1 MENNEIEIEIG
12 NDIPKVEYIIY
23 QDNNDSNNIEKAKP
37 KKLYISPETIKYD
50 LIMEKSEEDQIIISI
65 TEQTENS
72 IIKYQAYLNIQNFI
86 NLSQYFKFLYTINS
100 LYCIDN
106 FFSFIKEKLDKS
118 ISVENKNAIN
128 NNAINIINLKNS
140 KIKIKMSHIK
150 DNNKDKNENEF
161 DKIFFIFDIT
171 YINLKKEEIKII
183 LEKTE
188 FIQDSYLINIY
199 KILLRNK
206 YNYINRINHLE
217 KKLSQTQNSYD
228 KYGSLLNK
236 YNSYFDQDLQ
246 LKMSFLNLGID
257 TNILDAPNQYNFI
270 LSNLCNLYNKNNI
283 SLKQIFKASCNGDNI
298 HAFHKYCDNIKH
310 TLILIL
316 TDDKRKFGGYTSAIW
331 DMSNKYKF
339 DDKAFLFSLDTY
351 EIFFILDKYKNKAIN
366 CRDNFYAPIFGEDLF
381 IFDGFFSSKLNRTE
395 EKLFDYTQSKN
406 PKEKYKLAGQRNF
419 TVSEMEVYNVIF
431 LE

>member
-12 NDIPKVEYIIY
+12 NDIQKVEYIIY
-23 QDNNDSNNIEKAKP
+23 QDNNDSNNNSKTKP

-128 NNAINIINLKNS
+128 NNTINIINLKNS
-140 KIKIKMSHIK
+140 KIKISHIK

-395 EKLFDYTQSKN
+395 EKFFDYTQSKN

>member
-23 QDNNDSNNIEKAKP
+23 QDNNDSNNNSKTKP

-128 NNAINIINLKNS
+128 NNTINIINLKNS
-140 KIKIKMSHIK
+140 KIKISHIK

-217 KKLSQTQNSYD
+217 KKLSKTQNSYD

-339 DDKAFLFSLDTY
+339 DDKVFLFSLDTY

>member
-23 QDNNDSNNIEKAKP
+23 QDNNDSNNNSKTKP

-128 NNAINIINLKNS
+128 NNTINIINLKNS
-140 KIKIKMSHIK
+140 KIKISHIK

-339 DDKAFLFSLDTY
+339 DDKVFLFSLDTY

>member
-72 IIKYQAYLNIQNFI
+72 IIKYQACLNIQNFI

-128 NNAINIINLKNS
+128 NNTINIINLKNS
-140 KIKIKMSHIK
+140 KIKISHIK

-366 CRDNFYAPIFGEDLF
+366 CRDNFYAPIFGDDLF

>member
-128 NNAINIINLKNS
+128 NNTINIINLKNS
-140 KIKIKMSHIK
+140 KIKISHIK

>member
-23 QDNNDSNNIEKAKP
+23 QDNNDSNNNSKTKP

-128 NNAINIINLKNS
+128 NNTINIINLKNS
-140 KIKIKMSHIK
+140 KIKISHIK

>member
-23 QDNNDSNNIEKAKP
+23 QDNNDSNNIGKAKP

-128 NNAINIINLKNS
+128 NNTINIINIKNS
-140 KIKIKMSHIK
+140 KIKISHIK

-339 DDKAFLFSLDTY
+339 DDKVFLFSLDTY

>member
-50 LIMEKSEEDQIIISI
+50 LIMEKNEEDQIIISI

-128 NNAINIINLKNS
+128 NNTINIINLKNS
-140 KIKIKMSHIK
+140 KIKISHIK

>member
-140 KIKIKMSHIK
+140 KIKISHIK

>member
-12 NDIPKVEYIIY
+12 NDIQKVEYIIY
-23 QDNNDSNNIEKAKP
+23 QDNNDSNNIEKTKP
-37 KKLYISPETIKYD
+37 KKLYISTETIKYD

-65 TEQTENS
+65 TEQIENS

-140 KIKIKMSHIK
+140 KIKISHIK

-339 DDKAFLFSLDTY
+339 DDKVFLFSLDTY

-366 CRDNFYAPIFGEDLF
+366 CRDNFYAPIFGDDLF

>member
-12 NDIPKVEYIIY
+12 NDIPRIEYIIY
-23 QDNNDSNNIEKAKP
+23 QDNNDSNNNAKTKP

-50 LIMEKSEEDQIIISI
+50 LIMEKNEEDQIIISI

-140 KIKIKMSHIK
+140 KIKISHIK

-339 DDKAFLFSLDTY
+339 DDKVFLFSLDTY

>member
-12 NDIPKVEYIIY
+12 NDIQKVEYIIY
-23 QDNNDSNNIEKAKP
+23 QDNNDSNNNSKTKP

-106 FFSFIKEKLDKS
+106 FFSFLKEKLDKS

-128 NNAINIINLKNS
+128 NNTINIINIKNS
-140 KIKIKMSHIK
+140 KIKISHIK

-339 DDKAFLFSLDTY
+339 DDKVFLFSLDTY

-366 CRDNFYAPIFGEDLF
+366 CRDNFYAPIFGDDLF

>member
-12 NDIPKVEYIIY
+12 NDIPRIEYIIY
-23 QDNNDSNNIEKAKP
+23 QDNNDSNNNAKTKP

-50 LIMEKSEEDQIIISI
+50 LIMEKNEEDQIIISI

-128 NNAINIINLKNS
+128 NNTINIINIKNS
-140 KIKIKMSHIK
+140 KIKISHIK

-339 DDKAFLFSLDTY
+339 DDKVFLFSLDTY

>member
-23 QDNNDSNNIEKAKP
+23 QDNNDSNNIEKAKQ

-140 KIKIKMSHIK
+140 KIKISHIK

-257 TNILDAPNQYNFI
+257 TNILDSPNQYNFI

>member
-23 QDNNDSNNIEKAKP
+23 QDNNDSNNIEKAKQ

-86 NLSQYFKFLYTINS
+86 NLSQYFKFLYIINS

-128 NNAINIINLKNS
+128 NNTINIINLKNS
-140 KIKIKMSHIK
+140 KIKISHIK

-236 YNSYFDQDLQ
+236 YNSYFDQDPQ

-339 DDKAFLFSLDTY
+339 DDKVFLFSLDTY

-366 CRDNFYAPIFGEDLF
+366 CRDNFYVPIFGEDLF

-395 EKLFDYTQSKN
+395 EKLFNYTQSKN

>member
-65 TEQTENS
+65 TQQTENS
-72 IIKYQAYLNIQNFI
+72 IIKNQAYLNIQNFI

-128 NNAINIINLKNS
+128 NNTINIINIKNS
-140 KIKIKMSHIK
+140 KIKISHIK

-339 DDKAFLFSLDTY
+339 DDKAFLFSLYTY

>member
-1 MENNEIEIEIG
+1 MENNEIEIEID

-128 NNAINIINLKNS
+128 NNTINIINLKNS
-140 KIKIKMSHIK
+140 KIKISHIK

-339 DDKAFLFSLDTY
+339 DDKVFLFSLDTY

-419 TVSEMEVYNVIF
+419 TVSEMEVYKINFSV
-431 LE
+431 

>member
-128 NNAINIINLKNS
+128 NNTINIINIKNS
-140 KIKIKMSHIK
+140 KIKISHIK

>member
-23 QDNNDSNNIEKAKP
+23 QDNNDSNNNSKTKP

-128 NNAINIINLKNS
+128 NNTINIINIKNS
-140 KIKIKMSHIK
+140 KIKISHIK

-188 FIQDSYLINIY
+188 FIQNSYLLNIY

-257 TNILDAPNQYNFI
+257 TNILDTPNQYNFI

-339 DDKAFLFSLDTY
+339 DDKVFLFSLDTY

>member
-12 NDIPKVEYIIY
+12 NDIQKVEYIIY
-23 QDNNDSNNIEKAKP
+23 QDNNDSNNNSKTKP
-37 KKLYISPETIKYD
+37 KKSYISPETIKYD
-50 LIMEKSEEDQIIISI
+50 LIMEKNEEDQIIISI

-86 NLSQYFKFLYTINS
+86 NLSQYFKFLYIINS

-128 NNAINIINLKNS
+128 NNTINIINLKNS
-140 KIKIKMSHIK
+140 KIKISHIK

-395 EKLFDYTQSKN
+395 EKFFDYTQSKN

>member
-12 NDIPKVEYIIY
+12 NDIPRIEYIIY
-23 QDNNDSNNIEKAKP
+23 QDNNDSNNNAKTKP

-50 LIMEKSEEDQIIISI
+50 LIMEKNEEDQIIISI

-140 KIKIKMSHIK
+140 KIKISHIK

-339 DDKAFLFSLDTY
+339 DDKVFLFSLDTY

-419 TVSEMEVYNVIF
+419 TVSEMEVYNVFF

>member
-1 MENNEIEIEIG
+1 MENDEIEIEIG
-12 NDIPKVEYIIY
+12 NDILKVEYIIY
-23 QDNNDSNNIEKAKP
+23 QDKYESNNIYNTKS

-50 LIMEKSEEDQIIISI
+50 LIIEKNEEDQIIISI

-72 IIKYQAYLNIQNFI
+72 IIKYQSNLNIQNFI
-86 NLSQYFKFLYTINS
+86 NLSPYFKLLYTINS

-106 FFSFIKEKLDKS
+106 FFSFIKEKLDRS

-128 NNAINIINLKNS
+128 NNAINLINLNNS
-140 KIKIKMSHIK
+140 KIKISHV
-150 DNNKDKNENEF
+150 DDNKDKIKKENEF
-161 DKIFFIFDIT
+161 DKIYFIFDIT

-188 FIQDSYLINIY
+188 FIHDSYLINIY

-217 KKLSQTQNSYD
+217 KKLSQTQNSYN
-228 KYGSLLNK
+228 KYGSLLSK
-236 YNSYFDQDLQ
+236 YNSYFDQDLR

-257 TNILDAPNQYNFI
+257 TNIFDTPDQYSFI
-270 LSNLCNLYNKNNI
+270 LTNLCNLYNKNNI

-366 CRDNFYAPIFGEDLF
+366 CRDNFYAPIFGNDLF

-395 EKLFDYTQSKN
+395 EKFFDYSQSKN
-406 PKEKYKLAGQRNF
+406 PNEEYKLAGQRNF
-419 TVSEMEVYNVIF
+419 TVSEMEVYEVNF

>member
-23 QDNNDSNNIEKAKP
+23 QDNNDSNNNSKTKP

-65 TEQTENS
+65 TEQTEKS

-128 NNAINIINLKNS
+128 NNTINIINLKNS
-140 KIKIKMSHIK
+140 KIKISHIK

>member
-1 MENNEIEIEIG
+1 MENDEIEIEIG

-23 QDNNDSNNIEKAKP
+23 QDKYESNNIYNTKS

-50 LIMEKSEEDQIIISI
+50 LIIEKNEEDQIIISI

-72 IIKYQAYLNIQNFI
+72 IIKYQSNLNIQNFI
-86 NLSQYFKFLYTINS
+86 NLSPYFKLLYTINS

-106 FFSFIKEKLDKS
+106 FFSFIKEKLDRS

-128 NNAINIINLKNS
+128 NNAINLINLNNS
-140 KIKIKMSHIK
+140 KIKISHV
-150 DNNKDKNENEF
+150 DDNKDKIKKENEF
-161 DKIFFIFDIT
+161 DKIYFIFDIT

-188 FIQDSYLINIY
+188 FIHDSYLINIY

-217 KKLSQTQNSYD
+217 KKLSQTQNSYN
-228 KYGSLLNK
+228 KYGSLLSK
-236 YNSYFDQDLQ
+236 YTSYFDQDLR

-257 TNILDAPNQYNFI
+257 TNIFDTPDQYSFI
-270 LSNLCNLYNKNNI
+270 LTNLCNLYNKNNI

-298 HAFHKYCDNIKH
+298 HAFHIYCDNIKH

-366 CRDNFYAPIFGEDLF
+366 CRDNFYAPIFGNDLF

-395 EKLFDYTQSKN
+395 EKYFDYSKSKN
-406 PKEKYKLAGQRNF
+406 PNEEYKLAGQRNF
-419 TVSEMEVYNVIF
+419 TVSEMEVYKINFSV
-431 LE
+431 

>member
-1 MENNEIEIEIG
+1 MENNEIEIEID

-65 TEQTENS
+65 TEQSENS
-72 IIKYQAYLNIQNFI
+72 IIKYQACLNIQNFI

-128 NNAINIINLKNS
+128 NNTINIINLKNS
-140 KIKIKMSHIK
+140 KIKISHIK

>member
-23 QDNNDSNNIEKAKP
+23 QDNNDSNNNSKTKP

-128 NNAINIINLKNS
+128 NNTINIINIKNS
-140 KIKIKMSHIK
+140 KIKISHIK

-339 DDKAFLFSLDTY
+339 DDKVFLFSLDTY

>member
-12 NDIPKVEYIIY
+12 NDIPRIEYIIY
-23 QDNNDSNNIEKAKP
+23 QDNNDSNNNAKTKP

-50 LIMEKSEEDQIIISI
+50 LIMEKNEEDQIIIAI

-128 NNAINIINLKNS
+128 NNTINIINIKNS
-140 KIKIKMSHIK
+140 KIKISHIK

-339 DDKAFLFSLDTY
+339 DDKVFLFSLDTY

>member
-12 NDIPKVEYIIY
+12 NDISKVEYIIY
-23 QDNNDSNNIEKAKP
+23 QDNNDSNNNSKTKP

-128 NNAINIINLKNS
+128 NNAINIINIKNW
-140 KIKIKMSHIK
+140 KIKISHIK

-217 KKLSQTQNSYD
+217 KKLSQTQNSYN

-339 DDKAFLFSLDTY
+339 DDKVFLFSLDTY

>member
-12 NDIPKVEYIIY
+12 NDISKVEYIIY
-23 QDNNDSNNIEKAKP
+23 QDNNDSNNNSKTKP

-128 NNAINIINLKNS
+128 NNAINIINIKNW
-140 KIKIKMSHIK
+140 KIKISHIK

-217 KKLSQTQNSYD
+217 KKLSQTQNSYN